1 MTRKDPYGN
10 RIDELMEWDADDAV
24 TPFTI
29 RDGFSA
35 ASSWELPEAYVAIVR
50 ARHLDGT
57 VTERAY
63 RSPSAAKR
71 FMLTCAANLSDFTL
85 MTDEAI
91 RDTVPPNNTDE

>member
-1 MTRKDPYGN
+1 MTRRDPYGN
-10 RIDELMEWDADDAV
+10 RINELMEWDADDVV

-35 ASSWELPEAYVAIVR
+35 ASSWDLPEAYVAIVR
-50 ARHLDGT
+50 ARHRDGT

-63 RSPSAAKR
+63 RSPSAARR

-91 RDTVPPNNTDE
+91 RDTDPHDYTDE